1 MIRTKHDDQDAIRP
15 GLANKSL
22 KAISQEDLSCAFC
35 GVLNPSYICPKCEL
49 PYCSV
54 TCYKSTRHMQCV
66 DAFKSENGQK
76 ASKEEQKRIKQL
88 LSQYNPV
95 SSEDQVDK
103 EWRYVLPPGV
113 EMKQAKGESE
123 ESDGDGSNDNDEYLE
138 RVVENASDEELWN
151 MLTEEEKKGFLEF
164 AKKANAA

>member
-1 MIRTKHDDQDAIRP
+1 MIRTKQDDQEAIRP
-15 GLANKSL
+15 GLASKSS
-22 KAISQEDLSCAFC
+22 KAISQEDVSCAFC
-35 GVLNPSYICPKCEL
+35 GVLNPSYVCPKCEL

-54 TCYKSTRHMQCV
+54 SCYKSSKHVQCV
-66 DAFKSENGQK
+66 DVFKSENGQR
-76 ASKEEQKRIKQL
+76 ASKEEQRRIKQL

-95 SSEDQVDK
+95 TSEDQVDK

-113 EMKQAKGESE
+113 KMEDAKGETE
-123 ESDGDGSNDNDEYLE
+123 ESDNDESNGNDGYLE

-164 AKKANAA
+164 AKANTT

>member
-1 MIRTKHDDQDAIRP
+1 
-15 GLANKSL
+15 
-22 KAISQEDLSCAFC
+22 
-35 GVLNPSYICPKCEL
+35 
-49 PYCSV
+49 
-54 TCYKSTRHMQCV
+54 MQCV